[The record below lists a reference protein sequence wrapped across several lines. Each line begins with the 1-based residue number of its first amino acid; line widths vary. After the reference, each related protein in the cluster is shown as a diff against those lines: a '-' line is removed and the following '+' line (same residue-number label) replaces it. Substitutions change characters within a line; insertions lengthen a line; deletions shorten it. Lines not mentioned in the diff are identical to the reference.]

1 MVELAD
7 TVVLETTAL
16 GREGSTPSFGTNCS
30 PVAQWQRQRS
40 QKPCSVGSNPTRA
53 TRLLRC
59 GVTAAREVL
68 NLAGL
73 GSSPSAV
80 ANVLGDSSVVE
91 RQVETLGVGGAIP
104 PLPTKYCST
113 GSGTERVSKTL

>member
-7 TVVLETTAL
+7 TVVLETTAIA
-16 GREGSTPSFGTNCS
+16 REGSNPSFGTNCS

-40 QKPCSVGSNPTRA
+40 QKPCCVGSNPTRA

-59 GVTAAREVL
+59 GVTGAREAL
-68 NLAGL
+68 NLVGL
-73 GSSPSAV
+73 GSNPSAV

-91 RQVETLGVGGAIP
+91 RQVEALCVGGAIP
-104 PLPTKYCST
+104 SLPTSC
-113 GSGTERVSKTL
+113 RVV